1 MLFFLW
7 LRKKHYS
14 ELTITL
20 KKPKK
25 RKGRH
30 AKNPNKSFNRKI
42 SIGQGHP

>member
-1 MLFFLW
+1 MAKKKALFGVNNYI
-7 LRKKHYS
+7 K
-14 ELTITL
+14 